1 MIILSSRWR
10 VLAPIVSGF
19 CVVALHAQTPDF
31 RGQIPANLSTAPPR
45 QPGYICEAAAA
56 IRLFILLTLPVLF
69 VACSPSSVFPTGSE
83 IEQSLDREL
92 ASVQGPWTGEPMGPP
107 GSNTIR
113 LDFSLTEQPNGQVHG
128 TGTMKEANAS
138 DRVPVTVEG
147 TFRRPLLSLTFAGM
161 VYEGRAV
168 TGEVRGEY
176 TSVAGLY
183 SIRLTAEGYE
193 QVIPMLLHEGVQ

>member
-1 MIILSSRWR
+1 
-10 VLAPIVSGF
+10 
-19 CVVALHAQTPDF
+19 
-31 RGQIPANLSTAPPR
+31 
-45 QPGYICEAAAA
+45 
-56 IRLFILLTLPVLF
+56 
-69 VACSPSSVFPTGSE
+69 
-83 IEQSLDREL
+83 
-92 ASVQGPWTGEPMGPP
+92 
-107 GSNTIR
+107 
-113 LDFSLTEQPNGQVHG
+113 
-128 TGTMKEANAS
+128 MKEANAS